1 MHGVRYLY
9 NYSANGKRTG
19 VLIDLERNR
28 RLWEDLF
35 DVALA
40 RTRAGEPTVAWTT
53 VRRRLERRGRL
64 KPQQT
69 ASA

>member
-9 NYSANGKRTG
+9 NANGKRTG

-28 RLWEDLF
+28 GLWEDLF

-40 RTRAGEPTVAWTT
+40 RGRGSEPTVAWTA
-53 VRRRLERRGRL
+53 VRRRLERQGRL
-64 KPQQT
+64 KPQHA
-69 ASA
+69 AST

>member
-1 MHGVRYLY
+1 MRGVKYLY
-9 NYSANGKRTG
+9 NASGKRTG

-28 RLWEDLF
+28 ALWEELF

-40 RTRAGEPTVAWTT
+40 RSRAGERTVAWTS

-64 KPQQT
+64 KPAT
-69 ASA
+69 KNGR